1 MDIDQLIQKIVSHAV
16 TEGKKTVLE
25 QLYRD
30 EKILKPA
37 SKLPRYLPEVYR
49 QMAALATDRE
59 AIFRSEAWIFCR
71 QGQFMAE
78 HTEEEGDLQTPFF
91 CFFPTYRLMNPA
103 QLRAYFTWRTKLR
116 QGICEPVSTSY
127 AFVYIYELLNQI
139 GVADPAD
146 GFEKLRR
153 FRENY
158 APIDPRVERYLTTWM
173 RDYRIYY
180 GLLPDESAAEDDGAL
195 TALMHAADT
204 PDDTL
209 FSAICRFS
217 SYDFCRSR
225 AYKAHPKECAALLCR
240 VYRDFAA
247 FCDAHRKRSLFDRLF
262 GAKVKM
268 SYPMFRSAVFW
279 ERGSQPDRTVKCG
292 EREEYTCKNG
302 LWSRTGYIDK
312 PDKNREEHE
321 IISYIEKNSVS
332 ENTICEYKTKAG
344 KYIFAKYTE
353 YMPGEGYQVY
363 IMYINLNRIL
373 NYTKSINYILLF
385 FFAAV
390 SGVMSVPGYIL
401 AKKIELSQETQR
413 KFFQNTSHELKTPL
427 MTVQG
432 YAEGLQTGVTEPK
445 QAAEVI
451 LQESDRMAQ
460 IVNELLSL
468 SKIDLHSL
476 KPVMTRTDIR
486 EVLYDSIRTCEP
498 LMKQRGINIV
508 PILPESPVYIN
519 GDEDMLE
526 RVFTNILSNAVRH
539 CKTEVKITCTPYSR
553 FVMIKFHD
561 DGDGI
566 AEIGAA
572 DIDCSV
578 IERRNG

>member
-25 QLYRD
+25 QLYRE
-30 EKILKPA
+30 EKILRPA

-78 HTEEEGDLQTPFF
+78 HTEEEGDLQTPFS

-158 APIDPRVERYLTTWM
+158 APIDPKIERYLTTWM

-217 SYDFCRSR
+217 SYDFFRSR

-247 FCDAHRKRSLFDRLF
+247 FCDTHRKRSLFERLF
-262 GAKVKM
+262 GAKVTM

-302 LWSRTGYIDK
+302 LWSRTGYVDK
-312 PDKNREEHE
+312 PDKNRELGRMVKAVDCHLREVY
-321 IISYIEKNSVS
+321 SLPPLTLPDGVS
-332 ENTICEYKTKAG
+332 
-344 KYIFAKYTE
+344 
-353 YMPGEGYQVY
+353 
-363 IMYINLNRIL
+363 
-373 NYTKSINYILLF
+373 
-385 FFAAV
+385 
-390 SGVMSVPGYIL
+390 
-401 AKKIELSQETQR
+401 
-413 KFFQNTSHELKTPL
+413 
-427 MTVQG
+427 
-432 YAEGLQTGVTEPK
+432 K
-445 QAAEVI
+445 QFCALIARDAAEVI
-451 LQESDRMAQ
+451 VIKPPVPEMVFDLSKLSRIRRAADETRDSLLVDDTQEPAEAETAKPEEPPTGAPAEKLPAEPPPAAAQ
-460 IVNELLSL
+460 SEAGLTEQEQHFLRALLSGMSAAAAGREAGGFPALLADAVNE
-468 SKIDLHSL
+468 K
-476 KPVMTRTDIR
+476 
-486 EVLYDSIRTCEP
+486 LYDEFADTVLGVEDGEP
-498 LMKQRGINIV
+498 V
-508 PILPESPVYIN
+508 ILPDYRE
-519 GDEDMLE
+519 ELE
-526 RVFTNILSNAVRH
+526 RMVA
-539 CKTEVKITCTPYSR
+539 P
-553 FVMIKFHD
+553 
-561 DGDGI
+561 
-566 AEIGAA
+566 
-572 DIDCSV
+572 
-578 IERRNG
+578 

>member
-1 MDIDQLIQKIVSHAV
+1 MKHIKLKIVFTVWLSVFLLLAV
-16 TEGKKTVLE
+16 CEMILVFLVPRHYKKEAYTALQSELSYAGALNDYLLGDSEDFPEYAEESMSGDVL
-25 QLYRD
+25 
-30 EKILKPA
+30 
-37 SKLPRYLPEVYR
+37 
-49 QMAALATDRE
+49 
-59 AIFRSEAWIFCR
+59 
-71 QGQFMAE
+71 
-78 HTEEEGDLQTPFF
+78 
-91 CFFPTYRLMNPA
+91 FFPYEPDAPA
-103 QLRAYFTWRTKLR
+103 NGFPENNSGGFQF
-116 QGICEPVSTSY
+116 
-127 AFVYIYELLNQI
+127 NQ
-139 GVADPAD
+139 P
-146 GFEKLRR
+146 
-153 FRENY
+153 
-158 APIDPRVERYLTTWM
+158 
-173 RDYRIYY
+173 
-180 GLLPDESAAEDDGAL
+180 
-195 TALMHAADT
+195 
-204 PDDTL
+204 
-209 FSAICRFS
+209 
-217 SYDFCRSR
+217 
-225 AYKAHPKECAALLCR
+225 
-240 VYRDFAA
+240 
-247 FCDAHRKRSLFDRLF
+247 
-262 GAKVKM
+262 
-268 SYPMFRSAVFW
+268 
-279 ERGSQPDRTVKCG
+279 
-292 EREEYTCKNG
+292 
-302 LWSRTGYIDK
+302 K

-321 IISYIEKNSVS
+321 IISYIAKNSVT
-332 ENTICEYKTKAG
+332 ENTVCEYKTKTG
-344 KYIFAKYTE
+344 KYVFAKYTE
-353 YMPGEGYQVY
+353 YMPDEGYQVY

-390 SGVMSVPGYIL
+390 SSVMSVPGYIL

-432 YAEGLQTGVTEPK
+432 YAEGIQTGVTEPK

-553 FVMIKFHD
+553 FIMIKFHD

-566 AEIGAA
+566 AENDLPHIFERFYTGENGSTGLGLSLACELVKLHGGTITAYNDNGAVFA
-572 DIDCSV
+572 V
-578 IERRNG
+578 KFLKN

>member
-1 MDIDQLIQKIVSHAV
+1 MKHIKLKIVFTVWLSVFLLLAV
-16 TEGKKTVLE
+16 CEM
-25 QLYRD
+25 
-30 EKILKPA
+30 ILVF
-37 SKLPRYLPEVYR
+37 LVPRHYK
-49 QMAALATDRE
+49 
-59 AIFRSEAWIFCR
+59 SEAYTALQSELSYAGALNDYLLGDSEDFPEY
-71 QGQFMAE
+71 AE
-78 HTEEEGDLQTPFF
+78 ESMSGDVL
-91 CFFPTYRLMNPA
+91 FFPYEPDAPA
-103 QLRAYFTWRTKLR
+103 NGFPENNSGGFQF
-116 QGICEPVSTSY
+116 
-127 AFVYIYELLNQI
+127 NQ
-139 GVADPAD
+139 P
-146 GFEKLRR
+146 
-153 FRENY
+153 
-158 APIDPRVERYLTTWM
+158 
-173 RDYRIYY
+173 
-180 GLLPDESAAEDDGAL
+180 
-195 TALMHAADT
+195 
-204 PDDTL
+204 
-209 FSAICRFS
+209 
-217 SYDFCRSR
+217 
-225 AYKAHPKECAALLCR
+225 
-240 VYRDFAA
+240 
-247 FCDAHRKRSLFDRLF
+247 
-262 GAKVKM
+262 
-268 SYPMFRSAVFW
+268 
-279 ERGSQPDRTVKCG
+279 
-292 EREEYTCKNG
+292 
-302 LWSRTGYIDK
+302 K

-390 SGVMSVPGYIL
+390 SSVMSVPGYIL

-432 YAEGLQTGVTEPK
+432 YAEGIQTGVTEPK

-553 FVMIKFHD
+553 FIMIKFHD

-566 AEIGAA
+566 AENDLPHIFERFYTGENGSTGLGLSLACELVKLHGGTINAYNDNGAVFA
-572 DIDCSV
+572 V
-578 IERRNG
+578 KFLKN